1 MRVFQCCPACD
12 ALEKALVADCPD
24 APAQPGR
31 RGLLLGALA
40 AAAAPLIPAPAVAQV
55 LGGVRRIGIRRV
67 QTGETVSGVY
77 FRDGRYDREM
87 LRRLDWAMRDP
98 GMEEATPMDPR
109 LFDVLA
115 TVQQR
120 LDSDESWL
128 VISGYRAPETNA
140 ARARQS
146 RRVSRASLHMSG
158 MAADVQLP
166 GRGSTHLARAAADM
180 QLGGVGL
187 YRRDGFIHLD
197 CGPARRW

>member
-1 MRVFQCCPACD
+1 MRVFSCCPACD
-12 ALEKALVADCPD
+12 ALEAAE
-24 APAQPGR
+24 APAQPAR

-40 AAAAPLIPAPAVAQV
+40 AAAAPLLPSPAVAQV
-55 LGGVRRIGIRRV
+55 VGGTRRIGIRRV
-67 QTGETVSGVY
+67 QTGESVSGIY

-87 LRRLDWAMRDP
+87 LRRLDWVMRDP

-109 LFDVLA
+109 LFDVLS

-120 LDSDESWL
+120 LDSDETWL

-146 RRVSRASLHMSG
+146 RRVSRVSLHMSG

-166 GRGSTHLARAAADM
+166 GRGSMHLARAAADM